1 MLYILF
7 YRIKKQVKLNA
18 LLFRNKKPHEKT
30 FKNAGGGFWE
40 QGGRVDLARG
50 TQIWEHHDR
59 F

>member
-1 MLYILF
+1 MSYILF

-50 TQIWEHHDR
+50 T
-59 F
+59 